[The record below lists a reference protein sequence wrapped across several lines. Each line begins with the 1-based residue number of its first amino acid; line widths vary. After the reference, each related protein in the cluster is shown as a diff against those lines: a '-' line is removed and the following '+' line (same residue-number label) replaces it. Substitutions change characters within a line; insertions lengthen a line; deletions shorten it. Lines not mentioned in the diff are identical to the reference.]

1 MGKAVMDKWTDEK
14 LAQRAATDSEAE
26 AVLLARYKE
35 EVRRRGRTY
44 YILGADREDVVQE
57 GMIGLFRAIRTFD
70 PEEGASFRTYAS
82 TCIERQ
88 ILDAVKR
95 AAAKKHEPLNSSV
108 LLGPEDVERLDQ
120 RLSEGQEDE
129 GPLPEGRLL
138 ELLTG
143 PWRAGFS
150 DLEFEVVRRYL
161 AGESYEIIAGALGKE
176 PKAVYNAMGRIKRK
190 IRGLA
195 EGSGSGKNHGGDA

>member
-1 MGKAVMDKWTDEK
+1 MSKAALEQWTDER
-14 LAQRAATDSEAE
+14 LARRAATDSEAE

-57 GMIGLFRAIRTFD
+57 GMIGLFRAIRTYD
-70 PEEGASFRTYAS
+70 PEGGAAFRTYAS

-95 AAAKKHEPLNSSV
+95 AAGKKHEPLNSSV
-108 LLGPEDVERLDQ
+108 LLGPEDVERLGA

-129 GPLPEGRLL
+129 GLLPDGRLE

-143 PWRAGFS
+143 PWRASFS

-161 AGESYEIIAGALGKE
+161 AGESYETIAKALSKE

-190 IRGLA
+190 IRTLA
-195 EGSGSGKNHGGDA
+195 EGS